1 MMTSDFDVAI
11 VGAGPAGLQAAIH
24 AARKKV
30 KVCVL
35 GRAGNSALGRA
46 DIENYFGVRSMKGAE
61 MLQISADAAREFG
74 AQLLEEDLL
83 TIEMQEGGFRLKTE
97 SLKELNAKA
106 LVLAPGISRKKLN
119 VEGEK
124 EFHGLGVSYC
134 ATCDCNFFKKKTV
147 AVLGDASMAASAAL
161 LLREYA
167 SKVYW
172 VAREFK
178 ASPELTAKVKGTDIE
193 MVQAWPTR
201 IHGDQVVRGMTLDNG
216 RDLVLDGVFI
226 EMGAKGVADLAME
239 VNIFPDENGY
249 IAVDRHCATETPGV
263 FACGDVTG
271 LPWQLAKAVGEGCVA
286 GLSAAA
292 FVRKE
297 KE

>member
-1 MMTSDFDVAI
+1 MSDYDVI
-11 VGAGPAGLQAAIH
+11 VIGAGPAGLQAAIH
-24 AARKKV
+24 ASRKKV

-35 GRAGNSALGRA
+35 GKLSGSALERA
-46 DIENYFGVRSMKGAE
+46 EIENYFGVRSMKGKE
-61 MLQISADAAREFG
+61 MLEVGARSAREFG
-74 AQLLEEDLL
+74 AQLLDEDLL
-83 TIEMQEGGFRLKTE
+83 TIEMLEEGFKVKTE
-97 SLKELNAKA
+97 SLKEITSKA
-106 LVLAPGISRKKLN
+106 LILASGISRKKLN

-124 EFHGLGVSYC
+124 EYHGLGVSYC

-167 SKVYW
+167 AKVYW
-172 VAREFK
+172 VAKDHK
-178 ASPELTAKVKGTDIE
+178 ASPELMDKVKATDIE
-193 MVQAWPTR
+193 MVKAWPTK
-201 IHGDQVVRGMTLDNG
+201 IHGEQTVKGMLLDDG
-216 RDLVLDGVFI
+216 RDLTLDGVFI
-226 EMGAKGVADLAME
+226 ELGAKGVADLAME

-249 IAVDRHCATETPGV
+249 ISVDRSCATGTPGV

-286 GLSAAA
+286 GLAAA
-292 FVRKE
+292 SYIRKE

>member
-1 MMTSDFDVAI
+1 MDFDVGVI
-11 VGAGPAGLQAAIH
+11 GAGPAGLQAALH

-35 GRAGNSALGRA
+35 GKVQNSALVKA
-46 DIENYFGVRSMKGAE
+46 EIENYFGTEPRSGKE
-61 MLQISADAAREFG
+61 MLDTTAKAVAGFG
-74 AQLLEEDLL
+74 AVLLEEDLL
-83 TIEMQEGGFRLKTE
+83 NIEMDGQEFKLKTE
-97 SLKELNAKA
+97 SLKEIKVKA
-106 LVLAPGISRKKLN
+106 IVLAPGISRKKLN

-124 EFHGLGVSYC
+124 EYHGLGVSYC

-167 SKVYW
+167 SKVFW
-172 VAREFK
+172 VAKEFK
-178 ASPELTAKVKGTDIE
+178 ASPELMDKVKAMDIE
-193 MVQAWPTR
+193 TVQAWPTK

-216 RDLVLDGVFI
+216 RDLTLDGVFI
-226 EMGAKGVADLAME
+226 ELGAKGVADLAME
-239 VNIFPDENGY
+239 VNIFPDEKGY
-249 IAVDRHCATETPGV
+249 IAVDRHCATDTPGV

-271 LPWQLAKAVGEGCVA
+271 QPWQLAKAVGEGCVA

-292 FVRKE
+292 YVRME
-297 KE
+297 KG

>member
-1 MMTSDFDVAI
+1 MEFDVAVI
-11 VGAGPAGLQAAIH
+11 GAGPAGLQAALH

-35 GRAGNSALGRA
+35 GKVQNSALLKA
-46 DIENYFGVRSMKGAE
+46 EIENYFGTGPKSGRE
-61 MLQISADAAREFG
+61 MLEITAKAAAGFG
-74 AQLLEEDLL
+74 AVLMEEDLL
-83 TIEMQEGGFRLKTE
+83 NIEMEGEAFKLKTE
-97 SLKELNAKA
+97 SLKEFTAKA
-106 LVLAPGISRKKLN
+106 VVLAPGISRKKLN

-124 EFHGLGVSYC
+124 EYHGLGVSYC

-172 VAREFK
+172 VAKEFK
-178 ASPELTAKVKGTDIE
+178 ASPELMDKVKGTDIE
-193 MVQAWPTR
+193 MVQAWPTK
-201 IHGDQVVRGMTLDNG
+201 IHGDQVVRGMLLDNG

-226 EMGAKGVADLAME
+226 ELGAKGVADLAME

-249 IAVDRHCATETPGV
+249 IAVDRHCATDTPGV

-292 FVRKE
+292 YVRKE

>member
-1 MMTSDFDVAI
+1 MDFDI
-11 VGAGPAGLQAAIH
+11 VIIGAGPAGLQAALH

-30 KVCVL
+30 KVGVL
-35 GRAGNSALGRA
+35 GKAGNSALDRA
-46 DIENYFGVRSMKGAE
+46 EIENYFGVRSIKGRD
-61 MLQISADAAREFG
+61 MLEISRKAAVEFG
-74 AQLLEEDLL
+74 AQMMEEDLL
-83 TIEMQEGGFRLKTE
+83 TIEMVEGGFKLKIE
-97 SLKELNAKA
+97 SLKEMTAKA
-106 LVLAPGISRKKLN
+106 LILAPGISRKKLN

-167 SKVYW
+167 AKVYW
-172 VAREFK
+172 VAKEFK
-178 ASPELTAKVKGTDIE
+178 ASPQLMEKVAATDIE
-193 MVQAWPTR
+193 MIKAWPTK
-201 IHGDQVVRGMTLDNG
+201 IHGEQVVKGMLLDNG
-216 RDLVLDGVFI
+216 RDLTLDGVFI

-249 IAVDRHCATETPGV
+249 IAVDRACATGTPGV

-271 LPWQLAKAVGEGCVA
+271 LPWQLAKAVGEGCLA
-286 GLSAAA
+286 GLNAANY
-292 FVRKE
+292 VRKE
-297 KE
+297 NE